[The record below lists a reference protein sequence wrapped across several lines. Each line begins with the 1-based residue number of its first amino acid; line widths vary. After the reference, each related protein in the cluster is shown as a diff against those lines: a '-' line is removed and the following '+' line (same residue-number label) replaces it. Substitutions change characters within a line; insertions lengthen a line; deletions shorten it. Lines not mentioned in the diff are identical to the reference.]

1 MTNAIELLRAA
12 ATTGFVGG
20 RNPIEIFLNK
30 IDMQIANAKQ
40 VKEGKALNTRSLWF
54 RKDGAGYV
62 VRVGRNAFE
71 IAGSKL
77 FKASDLDQVVAIL
90 TAAKEAIQADA
101 KLQETITKFSKE
113 RSERLKKGRAKKA

>member
-1 MTNAIELLRAA
+1 MTNAIELLKAA

-20 RNPIEIFLNK
+20 QNAVEIFLNK
-30 IDMQIANAKQ
+30 IDTQVANAKQ

-54 RKDGAGYV
+54 RRDGAGYV